1 MTTLEALALVALTT
15 AGTQTVQQ
23 TRSAAKDVRISI
35 ENPAGTLRI
44 VGWDRAEVSISG
56 TLCDRAE
63 GLEVIGSE
71 RSLSIDVE
79 GSMNPHRCDCDLEV
93 KVPAGS
99 HLQVDTYSA
108 PVTATGLTGTLQVDS
123 VHGGFRI
130 EGRLQDFQADTVAGT
145 IELTGA
151 TARTRAE
158 SVNGSVTLRGVT
170 GDVEASTVNG
180 LLHVTGT
187 ALRRLQLET
196 VAGAIRF
203 EGTLADGAMLE
214 SSSVSGGIEV
224 ALPANVDA
232 SFDLSS
238 FSGAIVNELSSDRP
252 RRGGVGHDGD
262 DDDHGHGGMG
272 NELSFRL
279 GAGNAQVHVETLSG
293 RIRLAPR

>member
-15 AGTQTVQQ
+15 TAGTQTVQQ
-23 TRSAAKDVRISI
+23 TRSVARDARINI

-44 VGWDRAEVSISG
+44 VGWDRAEISVAG
-56 TLCDRAE
+56 TLCPRAE
-63 GLEVIGSE
+63 GLAVSGTD
-71 RSLSIDVE
+71 RSLSIEVE
-79 GSMNPHRCDCDLEV
+79 GAMNPHGCDCDLEV

-123 VHGGFRI
+123 VHGGFRV

-145 IELTGA
+145 IELSGPS
-151 TARTRAE
+151 ARTRAA

-170 GDVEASTVNG
+170 GNVEASTVNG
-180 LLHVTGT
+180 LLQVTGT
-187 ALRRLQLET
+187 ALQRAQLES

-203 EGTLADGAMLE
+203 AGSLAEGAVLE
-214 SSSVSGGIEV
+214 ASTVSGGIDV
-224 ALPANVDA
+224 TLPPGTDA

-252 RRGGVGHDGD
+252 RGDGEGD
-262 DDDHGHGGMG
+262 GHGHGGMG
-272 NELSFRL
+272 RELSFRL
-279 GAGNAQVHVETLSG
+279 GTGSAQVHVETLSG